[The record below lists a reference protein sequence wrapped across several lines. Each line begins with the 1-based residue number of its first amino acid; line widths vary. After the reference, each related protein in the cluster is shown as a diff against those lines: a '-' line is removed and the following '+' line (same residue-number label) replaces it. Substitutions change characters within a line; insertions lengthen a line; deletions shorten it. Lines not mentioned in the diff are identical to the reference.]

1 MPLWR
6 QLIAQGRVWSN
17 EPTWAAQRA
26 SRDPS
31 HSVVVSMFE
40 PPPIR
45 LLAWPLAV
53 GWAARDVLLPP
64 PASGRLQ
71 AWRAT
76 SKHAYRKRL
85 RLQSVAR
92 RPWCCRNSTRIHG
105 LFPRQIDRYICRL
118 PVDAVYFTARR
129 SSTPWKSRSPS
140 TDATPHLVTCT
151 RALTRQRFPIG
162 RYMSIEPALRPIP
175 RKVLCPPPSSHN
187 QFCSSSWR
195 F

>member
-53 GWAARDVLLPP
+53 GWAAKDVLLSPGVWA
-64 PASGRLQ
+64 PAGMACNKQARLSQ
-71 AWRAT
+71 ASQIAVRGQEALVL
-76 SKHAYRKRL
+76 SK
-85 RLQSVAR
+85 
-92 RPWCCRNSTRIHG
+92 
-105 LFPRQIDRYICRL
+105 
-118 PVDAVYFTARR
+118 
-129 SSTPWKSRSPS
+129 
-140 TDATPHLVTCT
+140 
-151 RALTRQRFPIG
+151 
-162 RYMSIEPALRPIP
+162 
-175 RKVLCPPPSSHN
+175 
-187 QFCSSSWR
+187 
-195 F
+195 